1 MSYHWPENQA
11 REKLMGRWRPPPE
24 QSSPYI
30 TPQGASAL
38 KSQLNEL
45 WHLRRTD
52 VVPAL
57 AAAAAEGDRSENAE
71 YIYRKKQLGEID
83 RKIRYI
89 SKRLEVIQV
98 VDRPPAQRD
107 RVFFGAQVEVEDES
121 GVTHG
126 YRIVG
131 ADETDALQRLISIDS
146 PLARALLGRSQGD
159 CVTVNLPEKTANY
172 LLISVRYPE

>member
-1 MSYHWPENQA
+1 
-11 REKLMGRWRPPPE
+11 MGRWRPPPE

-38 KSQLNEL
+38 KSQLTEL

-57 AAAAAEGDRSENAE
+57 SAAAAEGDRSENAE

-98 VDRPPAQRD
+98 IDRPPAQRD
-107 RVFFGAQVEVEDES
+107 RVFFGAQVEVEDEN
-121 GVTHG
+121 GVAHA

-146 PLARALLGRSQGD
+146 PLARALLGRSPGD
-159 CVTVNLPEKTANY
+159 CVTVKLPEKTANY
-172 LLISVRYPE
+172 VLISVAYPE